1 MTRPATL
8 DKVMTKSSLDELSG
22 RVDHIGKQV
31 EDLSLRL
38 SKDISSIFAI
48 LSEESS
54 GMATN
59 TIFFTFVCTLNYTQL
74 VEVACIYFFRSMET
88 SDSSEVVSRVSIILL
103 SGNNAT
109 RLVPCFSCIAC
120 SLTHRSRKI

>member
-54 GMATN
+54 GMAAN
-59 TIFFTFVCTLNYTQL
+59 TISS
-74 VEVACIYFFRSMET
+74 IY
-88 SDSSEVVSRVSIILL
+88 IL
-103 SGNNAT
+103 
-109 RLVPCFSCIAC
+109 
-120 SLTHRSRKI
+120 